1 MRPFTVAATQ
11 VDVRSTDVEHN
22 LEIHRQLIA
31 ETAAAGCDLIVFPET
46 SATGNNG
53 SPEVTRH
60 AEPHDGPIFETI
72 HAAAKAGGI
81 VVSYGFCERFRGTH
95 YNTSAL
101 VGPDG
106 LIGLQRKV
114 HASYDEFFRF
124 RQAYE
129 WGVYDLGFC
138 RVGTA
143 ICHDSDFFESWR
155 ILALKGAEV
164 ILLPHANRTMPAG
177 GGELTFDGRES
188 HEPDEQILLAQ
199 EELLEDRP
207 FPPRLHDFLARDNAR
222 LRRLLGH
229 GRVRRAQHPCRWR
242 LRARARR
249 VDALPLRALHRERVD
264 RGRARPRAARARAR
278 EPVVRAQEAA
288 SRGLRRA
295 DGPIVRQ
302 RTSKGAVR

>member
-1 MRPFTVAATQ
+1 MKRFKVAATQ
-11 VDVRSTDVEHN
+11 VDVRHTDVEHN
-22 LEIHRQLIA
+22 LEIHLQLIA
-31 ETAAAGCDLIVFPET
+31 EAAEAGCQLIVFPET

-53 SPEVTRH
+53 SVEVTRF
-60 AEPHDGPIFETI
+60 AEPHDGRIFETI
-72 HAAAKAGGI
+72 RQQAKASAI

-138 RVGTA
+138 TVGTA

-164 ILLPHANRTMPAG
+164 ILLPAREPDDAG
-177 GGELTFDGRES
+177 RRRVLTFDGRENLLS
-188 HEPDEQILLAQ
+188 DDQILIAQ
-199 EELLEDRP
+199 EELLEPRP
-207 FPPRLHDFLARDNAR
+207 DPAPPPRLPRPR
-222 LRRLLGH
+222 QRRLCGVLRH
-229 GRVRRAQHPCRWR
+229 GRVRRPQHPRRRR
-242 LRARARR
+242 LRPRSRRLDARALG
-249 VDALPLRALHRERVD
+249 ALDGERLD
-264 RGRARPRAARARAR
+264 RGRARPRAARARPR
-278 EPVVRAQEAA
+278 EPVVRAEEAPA
-288 SRGLRRA
+288 RGLRRA
-295 DGPIVRQ
+295 DHPNYE
-302 RTSKGAVR
+302 KE

>member
-1 MRPFTVAATQ
+1 VRHCRVAATQ
-11 VDVRSTDVEHN
+11 VDVRADDVEHN
-22 LEIHRQLIA
+22 LEAHLRLVA
-31 ETAAAGCDLIVFPET
+31 ETAEAGCDLVVFPET
-46 SATGNNG
+46 GITGNNG
-53 SPEVTRH
+53 SAEVTRF
-60 AEPHDGPIFETI
+60 AEQYDGRIFQSI
-72 HAAAKAGGI
+72 HRRAQECGI

-138 RVGTA
+138 TVGTA

-177 GGELTFDGRES
+177 GGALTFDGRERELPEADIR
-188 HEPDEQILLAQ
+188 HAQ
-199 EELLEDRP
+199 EELLEERP
-207 FPPRLHDFLARDNAR
+207 WPPRLHDFLARDNGVFAVFSDMVGFDGHSTHVGGAYVLAPDGSMIAR
-222 LRRLLGH
+222 SEIGGGDGWIAADLDPVLL
-229 GRVRRAQHPCRWR
+229 
-242 LRARARR
+242 
-249 VDALPLRALHRERVD
+249 E
-264 RGRARPRAARARAR
+264 RAR
-278 EPVVRAQEAA
+278 ENPWFALKKRRPEAYEELTA
-288 SRGLRRA
+288 RL
-295 DGPIVRQ
+295 
-302 RTSKGAVR
+302 

>member
-1 MRPFTVAATQ
+1 MERFEVAATQ
-11 VDVRSTDVEHN
+11 VDVRHTDVEHN
-22 LEIHRQLIA
+22 LEIHLKLIA
-31 ETAAAGCDLIVFPET
+31 EAAEAGCRLIVFPET

-53 SPEVTRH
+53 SVEVTRF
-60 AEPHDGPIFETI
+60 AEAHDGRIFETI
-72 HAAAKAGGI
+72 RKQAKACAI

-129 WGVYDLGFC
+129 WNVYDLGFC
-138 RVGTA
+138 TVGTA

-155 ILALKGAEV
+155 ILALKGADV

-177 GGELTFDGRES
+177 GGELTFDGRAT
-188 HEPDEQILLAQ
+188 HEGDEKILLAQ

-207 FPPRLHDFLARDNAR
+207 FPPRLHDLLARDNGVYAVFSDMVGYDGHSTHVGGAYVLAPDGSMLAR
-222 LRRLLGH
+222 SEPSTENAWIGVELDPERL
-229 GRVRRAQHPCRWR
+229 
-242 LRARARR
+242 
-249 VDALPLRALHRERVD
+249 E
-264 RGRARPRAARARAR
+264 RAR
-278 EPVVRAQEAA
+278 ENPWFA
-288 SRGLRRA
+288 LKKRRPETY
-295 DGPIVRQ
+295 DELTIRV
-302 RTSKGAVR
+302 